1 VSECERAPTGGGRLS
16 GRAGAR
22 ARARVRAGPA
32 GLIWAEMGFSIFL
45 EFPNAFLFIFS
56 SVFNSNSNQYSNS
69 NQFKHVHQF
78 KEYFKLSMV
87 QHFMTHIVLTKQ
99 INNPSPN

>member
-1 VSECERAPTGGGRLS
+1 VSECERAPTGGGCLS

-22 ARARVRAGPA
+22 ARARMRAGPA

-56 SVFNSNSNQYSNS
+56 SVLIPIQTNIQIQTNSNMCINS
-69 NQFKHVHQF
+69 KNI
-78 KEYFKLSMV
+78 LSSAWCN
-87 QHFMTHIVLTKQ
+87 I
-99 INNPSPN
+99 S